1 MILYVFFIIQSRSTA
16 HSCPP
21 SIFSPFLIISL
32 KKERERGNPSVLLN
46 TAAHTVATTS
56 GADGLQTPAVPPTLS
71 AGLVLLLL
79 TFF

>member
-1 MILYVFFIIQSRSTA
+1 MYFLLFKVVQRHTVV
-16 HSCPP
+16 PL